1 MQGDQL
7 MASKRFVGYAICFA
21 VLLAGCSGGE
31 ISLTEYVDRLN
42 AIELQASQQ
51 GDALASQAEQTD
63 DFTPQDLQAILEGA
77 KVIRI
82 DVKEATDGIEPPKQ
96 VADVHNLVFD
106 WHTRFI
112 SIEEALAVRAGTATD
127 TAVDWERL
135 SSSPEMKAYRA
146 AIAEGKQACTDLQ
159 AKLDATE
166 ERGEFADVPWIPNE
180 MQEVVKRLLGCV
192 WFPEHPENVYRYPPP
207 PDTP

>member
-1 MQGDQL
+1 
-7 MASKRFVGYAICFA
+7 MANNRFVGFGICFA
-21 VLLAGCSGGE
+21 ALLAGCSGGG
-31 ISLTEYVDRLN
+31 ISLTEYVERLN

-51 GDALASQAEQTD
+51 GDALARQAEQTN
-63 DFTPQDLQAILEGA
+63 DFTPQDLQAILEDA

-112 SIEEALAVRAGTATD
+112 FIEEALAIRAGTAAD
-127 TAVDWERL
+127 TAFDWEKL
-135 SSSPEMKAYRA
+135 SNSPEMEAYRA

-166 ERGEFADVPWIPNE
+166 ERGAFADVPWIPNE
-180 MQEVVKRLLGCV
+180 MQEVVERLLGCV

-207 PDTP
+207 SNTP

>member
-1 MQGDQL
+1 
-7 MASKRFVGYAICFA
+7 MANNRFVGFGICFA
-21 VLLAGCSGGE
+21 VLLAACSGGE

-51 GDALASQAEQTD
+51 GDALANQAEQTD
-63 DFTPQDLQAILEGA
+63 DFTPLDLQAILEGA
-77 KVIRI
+77 RVIRI
-82 DVKEATDGIEPPKQ
+82 DVKEATDDIEPPKQ
-96 VADVHNLVFD
+96 VADVHDLVFD

-112 SIEEALAVRAGTATD
+112 PIEEALAIRAGTAAD
-127 TAVDWERL
+127 TAVDWEKL
-135 SSSPEMKAYRA
+135 SNSPEMEAYRA

-166 ERGEFADVPWIPNE
+166 EREVFADTPWIPGE
-180 MQEVVKRLLGCV
+180 LKEVVERVLGCGM
-192 WFPEHPENVYRYPPP
+192 FPEHPENVYRYPPP

>member
-1 MQGDQL
+1 
-7 MASKRFVGYAICFA
+7 MANMRFVGFGICFA

-51 GDALASQAEQTD
+51 GDALANQAEQTD
-63 DFTPQDLQAILEGA
+63 NFTPQDLQAILQGA
-77 KVIRI
+77 RAIRI
-82 DVKEATDGIEPPKQ
+82 DVKEATDGIEPPNQ

-112 SIEEALAVRAGTATD
+112 SIEKALAVRAGTAAD
-127 TAVDWERL
+127 TAVDWEKL
-135 SSSPEMKAYRA
+135 SNSPEMEAYRA
-146 AIAEGKQACTDLQ
+146 AIAEGKQACIDLQ
-159 AKLDATE
+159 ARLDATE
-166 ERGEFADVPWIPNE
+166 ERGAFVDVPWIPNE
-180 MQEVVKRLLGCV
+180 MQEVVERLLGCV

>member
-1 MQGDQL
+1 
-7 MASKRFVGYAICFA
+7 MANNRFVGFGICFA
-21 VLLAGCSGGE
+21 VLLAGCSGGG
-31 ISLTEYVDRLN
+31 ISLTEYVDQLN

-51 GDALASQAEQTD
+51 GDTLANQAEQTD
-63 DFTPQDLQAILEGA
+63 DFTPKDLQAILEGA
-77 KVIRI
+77 RVIRI
-82 DVKEATDGIEPPKQ
+82 DVKEATDGIDPPKQ

-112 SIEEALAVRAGTATD
+112 FIEEALASRAGIAAD
-127 TAVDWERL
+127 TAFDWEKL
-135 SSSPEMKAYRA
+135 SNSPEMEAYRA

-166 ERGEFADVPWIPNE
+166 ERGAFADVPWIPNE
-180 MQEVVKRLLGCV
+180 MQEVVERLLGCV

-207 PDTP
+207 SNTP